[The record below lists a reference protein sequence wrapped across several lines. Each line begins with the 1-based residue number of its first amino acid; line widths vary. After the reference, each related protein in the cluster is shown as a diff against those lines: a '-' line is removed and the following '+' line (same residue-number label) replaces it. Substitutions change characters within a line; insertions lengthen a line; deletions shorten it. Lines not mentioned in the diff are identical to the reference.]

1 VRTLSARD
9 ASALLAFVAE
19 LHDAQEP
26 MAFPP
31 RILARLQQLIPSDA
45 VGYSELDPSAQ
56 ESILQAWYD
65 ADGDH
70 EVIAGNE
77 RAWNGDEQ
85 QRQLWWR
92 VRVGHP
98 VCGFRDSTGDWTNP
112 YKNSDFATL
121 GEFRR
126 TAYCD
131 VFSDAAYRW
140 LDVGLAATATRTRV
154 FIFTR
159 DRGHDFDERDRLLL
173 ELLQPHLA
181 DRAQVVALAA
191 RGAAALAAVE
201 ERGGLEAGNV
211 VLCSASGLIEF
222 GSPSA
227 RALLHRYLGLENGRV
242 AEAVL
247 RRRDIRHTQA
257 HRRLHIR
264 IARTGALRVLV
275 LDERDTRVERLTA
288 REREI
293 LGHVALGKDNEAIA
307 LELAISSRTVAKH
320 LEHVYR
326 KLGVPNR
333 TAAVALLEGR

>member
-31 RILARLQQLIPSDA
+31 RLLARLQQLIPSDA

-56 ESILQAWYD
+56 ESILQVWYD

-85 QRQLWWR
+85 RRKLWWR
-92 VRVGHP
+92 VRDGHP
-98 VCGFRDSTGDWTNP
+98 VCGYRASTGDWTTP

-121 GEFRR
+121 AEFRR

-131 VFSDAAYRW
+131 VYSDAVYRW
-140 LDVGLAATATRTRV
+140 LDVGLAATASRTRV
-154 FIFTR
+154 FILTR
-159 DRGHDFDERDRLLL
+159 DRGHDFDDRDRLVL

-181 DRAQVVALAA
+181 DRAEVAAMAA

-201 ERGGLEAGNV
+201 ETGGVEAGSV
-211 VLCSASGLIEF
+211 VLCSASGVIEF
-222 GSPSA
+222 ASPAA
-227 RALLHRYLGLENGRV
+227 RALLRRYLGLENGRV

-247 RRRDIRHTQA
+247 RQREIRLTHA
-257 HRRLHIR
+257 ERRLHIR
-264 IARTGALRVLV
+264 TARTGALHVLV

-293 LGHVALGKDNEAIA
+293 LDRVALGKDNEAIA
-307 LELAISSRTVAKH
+307 LELAISPRTVAKH
-320 LEHVYR
+320 LEHIYR

-333 TAAVALLEGR
+333 TAAAALLESR